1 MLCLIKTELTF
12 KERLF
17 TVISYLPKATVQASI
32 GGIALSL
39 GLDCGSIILTVS
51 VISIL
56 VTAPLGA
63 ILIDSLSKKLLVEV
77 SGNFSD

>member
-1 MLCLIKTELTF
+1 MIGLLFRTLGVLLCLIKTKLTF

-17 TVISYLPKATVQASI
+17 TILAYIPKATVQASI

-39 GLDCGSIILTVS
+39 GLSCGSIILTVS

-56 VTAPLGA
+56 SGVLVAA
-63 ILIDSLSKKLLVEV
+63 IEWLLQLK
-77 SGNFSD
+77 N

>member
-1 MLCLIKTELTF
+1 MLCLIKTKLTF
-12 KERLF
+12 KERIF
-17 TVISYLPKATVQASI
+17 TIIAYIPKATVQASI

-39 GLDCGSIILTVS
+39 GLPCGSIILTVA

-63 ILIDSLSKKLLVEV
+63 ILIDNLSDKLLEK
-77 SGNFSD
+77 SDG